1 MADVGKEIS
10 RRQDQ
15 LAQLDLVCEV
25 GKGEKF
31 WKKTLYA
38 AHGLDESSNGNSVR
52 ARVKKLMPRQAQL
65 NLGGQADAVDRQ
77 REACLSMPNAAPP
90 PELSLA
96 EKVRAAKRPNDKV
109 ISIYTFWNCVSFQ
122 SDRTCVGR
130 SLPRPI

>member
-1 MADVGKEIS
+1 MPALG
-10 RRQDQ
+10 
-15 LAQLDLVCEV
+15 
-25 GKGEKF
+25 
-31 WKKTLYA
+31 TTA
-38 AHGLDESSNGNSVR
+38 AAL
-52 ARVKKLMPRQAQL
+52 
-65 NLGGQADAVDRQ
+65 
-77 REACLSMPNAAPP
+77 